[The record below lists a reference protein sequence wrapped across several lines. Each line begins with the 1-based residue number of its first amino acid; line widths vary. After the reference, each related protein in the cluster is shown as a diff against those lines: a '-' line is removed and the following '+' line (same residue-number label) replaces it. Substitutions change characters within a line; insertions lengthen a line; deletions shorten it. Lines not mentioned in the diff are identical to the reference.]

1 MEEFAELNFHIETSG
16 GGTGSNSGGPEI
28 VEHHSIDQN
37 TNSKDDMAHLDADA
51 DLDADSH
58 HLGDIDDP
66 NDTSLKDIDDTL
78 DLGSLGANAS
88 SLGDG
93 MSPSFNMNGNNV
105 STHTFRKTEWD
116 VKKLENYVRM
126 SFGDAT
132 PMENM
137 QPALMN
143 RYLKA

>member
-1 MEEFAELNFHIETSG
+1 MTITEPQVQEFTQELNYDPQTG
-16 GGTGSNSGGPEI
+16 GDTGQAASDADPT
-28 VEHHSIDQN
+28 Q
-37 TNSKDDMAHLDADA
+37 KDDLGNLDDDA
-51 DLDADSH
+51 DLETESH